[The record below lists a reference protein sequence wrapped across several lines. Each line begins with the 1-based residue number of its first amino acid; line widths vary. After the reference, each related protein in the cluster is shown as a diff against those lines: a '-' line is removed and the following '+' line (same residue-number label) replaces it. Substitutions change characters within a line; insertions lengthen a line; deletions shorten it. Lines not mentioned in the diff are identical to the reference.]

1 MKKREKKKDFVVCGC
16 KQEFQ
21 KKILFSRK
29 RDFFNKGN
37 LPLVFNFCLRSEFS
51 SFYNFPEARRKTPSF
66 LPFSFLN
73 MDKVESPPSWA
84 KEYIGDSN
92 HWISICPQTGMF
104 IAGTDKDPS

>member
-51 SFYNFPEARRKTPSF
+51 SFSNISNEQEN
-66 LPFSFLN
+66 PFF
-73 MDKVESPPSWA
+73 
-84 KEYIGDSN
+84 YFF
-92 HWISICPQTGMF
+92 F
-104 IAGTDKDPS
+104 IF